1 MVNFVQYILI
11 LSLLIVRAVIKGLEP
26 EIFPGNFLLDPPL
39 FW

>member
-26 EIFPGNFLLDPPL
+26 EISLEIFY
-39 FW
+39 